1 MGGRGASSSSNS
13 YSKVS
18 YKNWD
23 TLMNERNEMV
33 KKERARTIELVSQG
47 IPLVEAVD
55 KANREFEK
63 EYDKIDERF
72 RQRSLE
78 INNRRR
84 NRR

>member
-13 YSKVS
+13 YSKAS

-78 INNRRR
+78 INKRRKR
-84 NRR
+84 